1 MRQKILVVDDEEDL
15 REILQFNLEIEG
27 YDVDA
32 VASAEEAFRK
42 PLPSYSLFMLDV
54 MLEGMDGFQMARRL
68 KQNKATAETPI
79 IFVTALDD
87 ELSTVNGLDLGA
99 DDYICKPLAIS
110 EVKARVRALLRRC
123 FPKSPDDLA
132 NSAITYDEIVLDV
145 QQKKCTIQGSEIVL
159 TKLEFE
165 LLALFLKHPDKVF
178 SRQEILQRIWPRD
191 SFVLDRTV
199 DVNVT
204 RIRKK
209 IGKYGQQIKTRF
221 GYGYTFES

>member
-1 MRQKILVVDDEEDL
+1 MKQKILVVDDEEDL
-15 REILQFNLEIEG
+15 REILQFNLEIDG
-27 YDVDA
+27 YDVDVA
-32 VASAEEAFRK
+32 ASAEEALRK
-42 PLPSYSLFMLDV
+42 PLASYSLFMLDI

-68 KQNKATAETPI
+68 KANKATAEIPI

-87 ELSTVNGLDLGA
+87 ELSTVNGLDMGA
-99 DDYICKPLAIS
+99 DDYICKPISVS

-123 FPKSPDDLA
+123 YPKTESEIET
-132 NSAITYDEIVLDV
+132 AIISYGEIEVNV
-145 QQKKCTIQGSEIVL
+145 AQKKCHIAGTEIVL

-165 LLALFLKHPDKVF
+165 LLVLFLKSPDKVF

-204 RIRKK
+204 RLRKK